1 MTTKKFYVQRH
12 PEFQNRTDSTHR
24 ENTDYDDT
32 IAVIPYQGD
41 EVPHY
46 TDYDRWKPPQADE
59 AIKYDHSI
67 THSLFFGKVPDKILD
82 IVEIAVATFAADKAE
97 DREIKV
103 NHEDFDE
110 SRLNTRNIK
119 LQIPVLS
126 PEIATEEMEQL
137 YSEMVSHMTRDVIE
151 YDFHLVNEGKSV
163 SQHIPQNGKEIVSL
177 LSDGLD
183 STAGVYHNKSQE
195 TDSEYVTV
203 NYGSG
208 VKPKVEEIAEDAGI
222 RPLIFK
228 ARYEGTGESTQFS
241 RGLLHLSFAAAA
253 ASANGANEIR
263 CFENGIMARFHILS
277 EGWMTT
283 RTVSPLFLTYFNK
296 ILENSLSEPVTVKNP
311 FVNQTKAEIIEM
323 VPTTE
328 TVKKT
333 VSCPHKARFGNQNC
347 GLCVPCLIR
356 NIGIIQSSH
365 EIGVEHLSKY
375 NPLVSA
381 DFENQSYN
389 VEIKE
394 VQNNNANS
402 KEVFFKATAEIAYFC
417 RRILE
422 DDPRDLATEYPE
434 LLNKP
439 IYEQHYQFAEN
450 VTEAL
455 ELVSEQNPTIQ
466 TLLTG
471 QQHKLPQ

>member
-12 PEFQNRTDSTHR
+12 PEFQNRIDSTSR
-24 ENTDYDDT
+24 ENTDYENT

-41 EVPHY
+41 EIPHY
-46 TDYDRWKPPQADE
+46 TDYDRWKPPKADE
-59 AIKYDHSI
+59 AVKYDHSI

-82 IVEIAVATFAADKAE
+82 IVEIGVATFAADKAV
-97 DREIKV
+97 DRGIKV
-103 NHEDFDE
+103 NHENFDE

-151 YDFHLVNEGKSV
+151 YDFHLVNERKSV
-163 SQHIPQNGKEIVSL
+163 TQHISQNGKEVVSL

-183 STAGVYHNKSQE
+183 STAGIYHNKSQE

-208 VKPKVEEIAEDAGI
+208 VKPKVEEIGKDAGI
-222 RPLIFK
+222 KPLIFK
-228 ARYEGTGESTQFS
+228 ARYDGTGESTQFS

-296 ILENSLSEPVTVKNP
+296 ILENSLSKPVTVRNP

-323 VPTTE
+323 VPATE
-328 TVKKT
+328 TVQKT
-333 VSCPHKARFGNQNC
+333 VSCPHKAWFGNQNC

-356 NIGIIQSSH
+356 NIGIIPSSH
-365 EIGVEHLSKY
+365 EIGLDDLSKY

-381 DFENQSYN
+381 DFENQGYN

-394 VQNNNANS
+394 NQNSNANS
-402 KEVFFKATAEIAYFC
+402 EEVFFKAMAEIAYFC
-417 RRILE
+417 RRILNE
-422 DDPRDLATEYPE
+422 NPRDLAVEYPE
-434 LLNKP
+434 IMDEAVYK
-439 IYEQHYQFAEN
+439 QHRRFAEN
-450 VTEAL
+450 FTKVL
-455 ELVSEQNPTIQ
+455 NSVSDKNQSISV
-466 TLLTG
+466 LLCESV
-471 QQHKLPQ
+471 KD